1 MNNMPSEV
9 IIVGGGASIKPYLPA
24 LQPVLATNCSILTNY
39 AYKQLNGT
47 FLAFSDRAFYKPKP
61 DDNNP
66 DIYEELR
73 ALPLLVGININ
84 GIEEFKMDNTILL
97 KLSSDYHRQH
107 SLRLGFYTGNLTG
120 VFAIGLAAYLMK
132 YTGIIY
138 LLGFDWTKQAPPED
152 KSKYNPVS
160 DMNIHFY
167 DGVKHRG
174 NGYTGYYDNHNP
186 AIFFKHFLEPN
197 LKIYNVSPESNIN
210 TFEKIDYPT
219 FFKLAGTKV
228 EPINQ
233 DALRDKI
240 RSKLCTQ

>member
-1 MNNMPSEV
+1 MTSEL
-9 IIVGGGASIKPYLPA
+9 IIVGGGRSILPWISS
-24 LQPVLATNCSILTNY
+24 LQPVLDSNASILTNY

-47 FLAFSDRAFYKPKP
+47 FLTFSDRAFYKPKP

-66 DIYEELR
+66 DVYEELR

-84 GIEEFKMDNTILL
+84 GITEFKMDNTILL
-97 KLSSDYHRQH
+97 KSSSDYHRQH

-120 VFAIGLAAYLMK
+120 VFSIGLAAYLMN
-132 YTGIIY
+132 YTGTIY
-138 LLGFDWTKQAPPED
+138 LLGFDWTRQAPPAD
-152 KSKYNPVS
+152 KIKYNPVS

-167 DGVKHRG
+167 DDVKHRG

-186 AIFFKHFLEPN
+186 EQYFKHFLEPN
-197 LKIYNVSPESNIN
+197 LKIYNVSPESNIE

-228 EPINQ
+228 NPIDQNQ
-233 DALRDKI
+233 LRDKI
-240 RSKLCTQ
+240 RRKLCTQ